1 VPSSNPPR
9 LVDFEARITH
19 LMFNVH
25 NLNVLGVPKLAKPD
39 LALNTGDNVY
49 VNGAEGSYRA
59 DSTHYRRNERYWTG
73 DSQ

>member
-1 VPSSNPPR
+1 
-9 LVDFEARITH
+9 
-19 LMFNVH
+19 MFNVH

-73 DSQ
+73 GSQ